1 MISFDKKTA
10 FTLAEVLV
18 TLGLLGSLAALTIPS
33 LTYNYKGKVLEQQF
47 RSTYSEI
54 REIGS
59 MINLEKGDVG
69 DYAQKIGYATWDKE
83 LMGYVGGT
91 KISNANYGSGISTE
105 MARIYQ
111 EGRAPQGP
119 YRFRIN
125 TGRAMICDNDGIWLD
140 NKGRI
145 WTFNAE
151 NNFACVDIN
160 GMAAPNR
167 INVDIFAFKPMSA
180 KEVAVWQYNDKV
192 ENANNYSGA
201 FVPCDL
207 DRLSGSSPNGDYA
220 NKNLCPGG
228 GTRCCNRGT
237 EYAYVKG
244 SGTGV
249 DACPFNEPIENIA
262 PLKKNKK
269 GEVVGNGTSSRGK
282 TMTASNNYW
291 KDYINYK

>member
-1 MISFDKKTA
+1 MSLLNKKAA

-18 TLGLLGSLAALTIPS
+18 TLGLLGSLAAITLPT

-47 RSTYSEI
+47 RSTYSEL
-54 REIGS
+54 REVGS
-59 MINLEKGDVG
+59 MINIDKGDVG
-69 DYAQKIGYATWDKE
+69 DYAQKVGYIAWDKE
-83 LMGYVGGT
+83 LMSHFGGS
-91 KISNANYGSGISTE
+91 KISNSNSGSGISTE

-111 EGRAPQGP
+111 EGKSPQGP
-119 YRFRIN
+119 LRFRVN

-160 GMAAPNR
+160 GMAPPNR

-180 KEVAVWQYNDKV
+180 KEVAVWQYSDTV
-192 ENANNYSGA
+192 ENAGNYSGA
-201 FVPCDL
+201 IVPCDL
-207 DRLSGSSPNGDYA
+207 DRLSGSSPNGDSV
-220 NKNLCPGG
+220 NNNLCPGG
-228 GTRCCNRGT
+228 GSRCCNGGKD
-237 EYAYVKG
+237 YAYEKG

-249 DACPFNEPIENIA
+249 DACPYNEPLENVA
-262 PLKKNKK
+262 PMKKNKK
-269 GEVVGNGTSSRGK
+269 GEVIGNGTSSKGK
-282 TMTASNNYW
+282 ALTQSNNYW